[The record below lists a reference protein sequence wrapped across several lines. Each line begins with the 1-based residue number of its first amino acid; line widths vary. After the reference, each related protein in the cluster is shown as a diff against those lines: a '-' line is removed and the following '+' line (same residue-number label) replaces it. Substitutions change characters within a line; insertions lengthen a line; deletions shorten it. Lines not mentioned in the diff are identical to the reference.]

1 MFLFGFYK
9 KKRNSLVPNIVR
21 LCICLLVLFSNLLSA
36 NELKQITLQLSWYEQ
51 FQFAGYYMAK
61 EKGFY
66 NEAGL
71 TVNIKPFDIKNQP
84 LTAQKV
90 TNGEIDFAVAKETLI
105 LSKSHNEKIVLLYA
119 LFQSSPLVLLSTK
132 ASRIKAFEDF
142 SDKRIMASITDAQQA
157 SLKAMLTSNGVKEDK
172 LTFLQHTH
180 RIEELINNK
189 TDLISAY
196 ISKAPYYLEKMGV
209 EYNIFNPKDYGF
221 DLYSDFLYTSER
233 FMANDLDTAKAFREA
248 SLRGFKYAF
257 DNITET
263 VDVIFE
269 QYNEQKLTKKALFF
283 EGTEL
288 KKLAYLNTS
297 KIGVI
302 NENKIRKSFELYKV
316 LGIEKET
323 IDFTQLIYNAKEPT
337 IFLTERE
344 KSYLEKIQKITL
356 CIDPN
361 WLPYEG
367 FDNNGKHIGTNTEFL
382 DIFRKQL
389 PIPIETVETTS
400 WSESVVFAQQRKCDL
415 LSLAAST
422 PERKKYLNFTS
433 PYLIFPL
440 VLVTKTHSPFINNFT
455 LLANKIIG
463 VPKGYAHQD
472 IIKKNYPDIIIV
484 EVETI
489 KDGLEKVANGSLYGF
504 IGSLNTIDF
513 FLEDEFLG
521 KLKVSGKFDEDRK
534 VGIGVRNDEPL
545 LLSVFEKLVSN
556 LSQEQIN
563 NITEKK
569 TLIKYVDKVD
579 YNLLKWILFIVLMIV
594 LAFLYRQ
601 SVLKSL
607 NKKLNRKVAEKT
619 KALLYL
625 NASLELRIQ
634 ERTEKIE
641 HSKELL
647 QNVAYRDHLTGIF
660 NRHYLLEKSDS
671 FFQESD
677 LFNHPLSILLID
689 IDYFKKVNDV
699 YGHITGDKILKYFV
713 KNIQKTLRT
722 DDLFAR
728 YGGEEFILLLPK
740 TSLNESLIV
749 AEKLRIIIEQNP
761 YHSERLNTAINITI
775 SIGASQYKK
784 GDILEGLID
793 KADSALYRAK
803 EEGRNQV
810 QITSRESL

>member
-1 MFLFGFYK
+1 M
-9 KKRNSLVPNIVR
+9 PNIVR
-21 LCICLLVLFSNLLSA
+21 LCICLLVLFSNPLSA
-36 NELKQITLQLSWYEQ
+36 NELKKVTLQLSWFEQ

-71 TVNIKPFDIKNQP
+71 TVNINPFDIKNQP
-84 LTAQKV
+84 LTPQKV

-105 LSKSHNEKIVLLYA
+105 LSKSHSKKIVFLYA

-142 SDKRIMASITDAQQA
+142 SGKRVMASIADAQQA
-157 SLKAMLTSNGVKEDK
+157 SLKAMLNSNGIKEND
-172 LTFLQHTH
+172 LIFLKHSH
-180 RIEELINNK
+180 HIEDLINKK
-189 TDLISAY
+189 TDLMSAY
-196 ISKAPYYLEKMGV
+196 ISRAPYYLEEMGV
-209 EYNIFNPKDYGF
+209 QYNVFNPKDYGF
-221 DLYSDFLYTSER
+221 DLYSDFLYTSEH
-233 FMANDLDTAKAFREA
+233 FMANDIDTAKAFREA
-248 SLRGFKYAF
+248 SLRGWEYAF
-257 DNITET
+257 DNIAET
-263 VDVIFE
+263 VDLIFE

-297 KIGVI
+297 EIGTI

-316 LGIEKET
+316 LGIEREA
-323 IDFTQLIYNAKEPT
+323 IDFTQLIYNAKNPT

-344 KSYLEKIQKITL
+344 KSYLEKIKKITI

-367 FDNNGKHIGTNTEFL
+367 FDNNGKHIGINTEFL

-389 PIPIETVETTS
+389 TIPIETVETDS
-400 WSESVVFAQQRKCDL
+400 WNESVEFAQQRKCDL

-433 PYLIFPL
+433 PYLVFPR
-440 VLVTKTHSPFINNFT
+440 VLVTKTNSPFINNFT

-463 VPKGYAHQD
+463 VPRGYAHQD
-472 IIKKNYPDIIIV
+472 IIKKDYPEIIIV

-489 KDGLEKVANGSLYGF
+489 KDGLQKVADGRLYGF
-504 IGSLNTIDF
+504 IGSLNTVDL

-521 KLKVSGKFDEDRK
+521 KLKVSGKFAQDRK
-534 VGIGVRNDEPL
+534 LGIAVRNDEPL
-545 LLSVFEKLVSN
+545 LLSIFEKLVKN

-569 TLIKYVDKVD
+569 TLIKYVDKVN
-579 YNLLKWILFIVLMIV
+579 YNLLKWILFIAFVIV
-594 LAFLYRQ
+594 SAFLYRQ
-601 SVLKSL
+601 RVLKSL

-677 LFNHPLSILLID
+677 LLNRPLSILLID
-689 IDYFKKVNDV
+689 IDYFKKVNDA
-699 YGHITGDKILKYFV
+699 YGHIAGDKILKHV
-713 KNIQKTLRT
+713 VTNIQKTLRA

-740 TSLNESLIV
+740 TSINESLIV
-749 AEKLRIIIEQNP
+749 AEKLRVIIEQNP
-761 YHSERLNTAINITI
+761 YHSEKLNTTINITI

-784 GDILEGLID
+784 GDILERLID
-793 KADSALYRAK
+793 QADSALYRAK
-803 EEGRNQV
+803 KEGRNQV
-810 QITSRESL
+810 HMTDRNNL

>member
-1 MFLFGFYK
+1 MPKIIRMCICFFVLFGI
-9 KKRNSLVPNIVR
+9 NHSLY
-21 LCICLLVLFSNLLSA
+21 A
-36 NELKQITLQLSWYEQ
+36 KELKQVTLQLSWFEQ

-142 SDKRIMASITDAQQA
+142 SDKRVMASITDAQQA

-180 RIEELINNK
+180 RIEDLINNK

-248 SLRGFKYAF
+248 SLKGFKYAF

-269 QYNEQKLTKKALFF
+269 QYNEQKLTKEALFF

-297 KIGVI
+297 EIGVI

-344 KSYLEKIQKITL
+344 NSYLEKKQKITI
-356 CIDPN
+356 CIHPN

-367 FDNNGKHIGTNTEFL
+367 FNNSGEHIGLNPEFL
-382 DIFRKQL
+382 DLFRKQL
-389 PIPIETVETTS
+389 PVPLEIIKTDS
-400 WSESVVFAQQRKCDL
+400 WSESITFSQQRKCDL

-433 PYLIFPL
+433 PYLVSPR
-440 VLVTKTHSPFINNFT
+440 VLVTKVNSPFINNFN

-463 VPKGYAHQD
+463 MSKGYAHQD
-472 IIKKNYPDIIIV
+472 IIKRDYPEIIIV
-484 EVETI
+484 DVETI
-489 KDGLEKVANGSLYGF
+489 KDGLQKVANGHFYGF
-504 IGSLNTIDF
+504 IDSLKTVDF

-521 KLKVSGKFDEDRK
+521 KLQVSGKFSQDRK
-534 VGIGVRNDEPL
+534 LGVGVRNDEPL
-545 LLSVFEKLVSN
+545 LLSIFEKLVNN

-579 YNLLKWILFIVLMIV
+579 YNLLKWISFIVLMVV

-601 SVLKSL
+601 SVLKST

-625 NASLELRIQ
+625 NASLELKIR
-634 ERTEKIE
+634 ERTEKLE

-647 QNVAYRDHLTGIF
+647 QNVAYKDSLTGTF

-671 FFQESD
+671 FFKESE
-677 LFNHPLSILLID
+677 LLNRPLSILLID

-699 YGHITGDKILKYFV
+699 YGHLTGDNILKYFV
-713 KNIQKTLRT
+713 KNIRIALRA
-722 DDLFAR
+722 DDLFSR
-728 YGGEEFILLLPK
+728 YGGEEFILLLPN
-740 TSLNESLIV
+740 TGVDESLVV
-749 AEKLRIIIEQNP
+749 AEKLRKMIEKTP
-761 YHSERLNTAINITI
+761 YQHDGLNTKINITI
-775 SIGASQYKK
+775 SIGASQYRQ
-784 GDILEGLID
+784 GDTLEKLID
-793 KADSALYRAK
+793 KADSALYQAK
-803 EEGRNQV
+803 ETGRNQV
-810 QITSRESL
+810 QSTNEV